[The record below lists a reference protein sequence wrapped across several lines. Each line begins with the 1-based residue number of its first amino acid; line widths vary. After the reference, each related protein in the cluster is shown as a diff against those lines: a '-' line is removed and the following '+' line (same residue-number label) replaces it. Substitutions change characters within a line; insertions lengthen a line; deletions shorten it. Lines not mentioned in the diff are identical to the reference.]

1 MGKNAQA
8 KHLLTLL
15 SDWKQHFCIKKMYW
29 LPNEL
34 W

>member
-15 SDWKQHFCIKKMYW
+15 SDWKQHFCIKKMY
-29 LPNEL
+29 
-34 W
+34 